1 MSKKLDNTREVV
13 FEEDYNPT
21 KKVAIYKKGETHYIH
36 YSVVELLKGQGVKFK
51 AKEIDQKKMIAEA
64 AENFRK
70 SQKIT
75 EE

>member
-36 YSVVELLKGQGVKFK
+36 FSIVDLLKGQGVKFK
-51 AKEIDQKKMIAEA
+51 SKEIDQKKMIEDAAEA
-64 AENFRK
+64 FRK
-70 SQKIT
+70 ANKIK
-75 EE
+75 ED

>member
-36 YSVVELLKGQGVKFK
+36 YSIVELLKGQGAKFK

-64 AENFRK
+64 AEAHRK
-70 SQKIT
+70 ANKVT
-75 EE
+75 ED